1 MKITCKHC
9 GQFISFKG
17 NAVRDHIV
25 REHPELH
32 RAISEEFDAREKAAA
47 AVAQESKSGLRE
59 AA

>member
-17 NAVRDHIV
+17 NSVREHIV

-32 RAISEEFDAREKAAA
+32 RAISDEYDGREKSAA
-47 AVAQESKSGLRE
+47 AVAQESKSGYRD